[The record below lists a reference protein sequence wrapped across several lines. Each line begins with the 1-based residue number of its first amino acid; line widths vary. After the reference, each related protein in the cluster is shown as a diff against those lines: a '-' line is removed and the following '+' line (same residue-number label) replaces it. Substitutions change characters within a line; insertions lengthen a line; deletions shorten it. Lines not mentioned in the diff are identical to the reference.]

1 MQNTY
6 TWDSDYALLFLFC
19 LMLPIA
25 LHFLGAILSNLSQNR
40 PVPKPSKPSKPHNQS
55 PPSISISVS
64 LRDFPSNTTTKTK
77 QRPKKKAK
85 PRLKR
90 PQPPQPPKPLTSGE
104 IINDSI
110 SALYSLGTDK
120 REATRIVKSLSSK
133 KEYNSAESLIKDALC
148 V

>member
-1 MQNTY
+1 MQITG
-6 TWDSDYALLFLFC
+6 TWNSDYAILFFFLLIA
-19 LMLPIA
+19 PIA
-25 LHFLGAILSNLSQNR
+25 IHFLGAVLGGFSQNR
-40 PVPKPSKPSKPHNQS
+40 ALPKRSKPSKPRNQN
-55 PPSISISVS
+55 PPSINISVS
-64 LRDFPSNTTTKTK
+64 LPKSKKSTATKIK
-77 QRPKKKAK
+77 QKPKKKAK
-85 PRLKR
+85 PR
-90 PQPPQPPKPLTSGE
+90 PKSLTSDE